1 MMISGWLVCA
11 FNVWLVPNKR
21 YFLKVGAI
29 SCQNTTS
36 NSAFFPPFRASIC
49 KIRYNITKQQWYS
62 LFNRIKELQEDEQ
75 TSLSSHNLSIRSNDK
90 ILSNAFNSLIYSRAN
105 DTDQFFRTERRD

>member
-36 NSAFFPPFRASIC
+36 NSAFFPHLGR
-49 KIRYNITKQQWYS
+49 
-62 LFNRIKELQEDEQ
+62 LFAKSDTTLRN
-75 TSLSSHNLSIRSNDK
+75 N
-90 ILSNAFNSLIYSRAN
+90 N
-105 DTDQFFRTERRD
+105 DTVFLIESKNCKKTNKRVCHLIIYQFVPMTKYYQTLLIH

>member
-36 NSAFFPPFRASIC
+36 NSAFFPHLGRLFAKSDTTLRNNNDTVFLIESKNC
-49 KIRYNITKQQWYS
+49 K
-62 LFNRIKELQEDEQ
+62 
-75 TSLSSHNLSIRSNDK
+75 SLSSHNLSIRSNDK